1 MEPIAVIG
9 RVHALA
15 DTGGDVPDG
24 LGVCD
29 STLTWIHHAE
39 EKQFVFNRVVDAN
52 ESPTD
57 VVGGD
62 MVVAAAAGMNTAVFA
77 IGQQGSGKS
86 TTLFGP
92 DGIIAYVAKG
102 LLVAQCSVALSLVEI
117 YGDMATDVLHGNAH
131 VFRPQYHPLIGG
143 YGADV
148 ARIDVPDVAMLVLR
162 LGIRA
167 MAIDAIVT
175 NKTTTKSSR
184 VVTLHVTSMDGK
196 RWSRVDF
203 VDMAAP
209 GNARRPLVPGDV
221 GYRLEQGP
229 MNLIECAKL
238 LADDVPVDKVP
249 LQGASSLVTLVSHTL
264 GGRCKTFVIAHVI
277 QSALHNDENLG
288 TLRLAMLLRG
298 IRNVVEPNAY
308 GAAYIVSQIE
318 GDVQGERDH
327 LDKVKRQ
334 LSSAA
339 SKSLHQDSVEV
350 DHQSARTKIKALESV
365 VHAFQKSAL
374 ERADDWLKF
383 KRRVDNDETKLGSK
397 VVASDR
403 TIHHLHLVRLHDDRL
418 FSGVI
423 AYHVAA
429 ADSKMS
435 RDSTA
440 DIVLVGGGTCVSAA
454 HCELH
459 VPVPGTVEV
468 VVVGAPS
475 VVCLVNGRPLAA
487 GAAPRALV
495 HGDTLTCGSRNVFR
509 VVHPDETIHPSSR
522 DDIQHVKTYRDAWLD
537 RGAVLQTYRHPLA
550 NTLTHDEA
558 QRRCHAALTSILD
571 RIASIRT
578 MFAQSVVDV
587 DDERDVHDVMLQ
599 RGAAPPPKYMATRV
613 RPDTIKR
620 LSTAAIAEMNALE
633 SRIYSRDTMRLL
645 DAVDEFAAMCQEL
658 CTPIDVRAV
667 PMVNHAAMTND
678 DDPIDRDQL
687 STDIWVVLSNPSN
700 ARERIIL
707 RPADFEI
714 RLALLRVLFQQH
726 QVKRPV
732 GAPSTKT
739 GIALS
744 PRVAAGTGDGDPLHL
759 TSTEERIGVAR
770 VHLGK
775 LAYYFDV
782 DDALPI
788 VSDAGQVVGHLM
800 VQIQPHVA
808 HTDVHAVRPD
818 RVQFIHRVNHD
829 VDHEEELRDA
839 IGMDVTVAYRVNIRG
854 ARGLPPQVTS
864 NVFVEYVFFEDS
876 AANTT
881 SPSACKSRHPVI
893 EQAFMHHVLITD
905 EFCQYV
911 AMTALE
917 FQVFG
922 YRGDHVVAGPQK
934 KRDEMFWMEME
945 AKAMHAVVQGLQ
957 EKVGSLE
964 SQLHTREAELRRCR
978 AQIDVA
984 KLHETNDT
992 TQQSPPAVVEAK
1004 HPDGASEAQETCKAV
1019 GRRRRTPDLKLAGML
1034 GKGLDDIRSGVCLVM

>member
-77 IGQQGSGKS
+77 IGQS

-148 ARIDVPDVAMLVLR
+148 ARIDVPDVAMLVQVLR

-221 GYRLEQGP
+221 GYRLEQ
-229 MNLIECAKL
+229 
-238 LADDVPVDKVP
+238 VW
-249 LQGASSLVTLVSHTL
+249 
-264 GGRCKTFVIAHVI
+264 F
-277 QSALHNDENLG
+277 ENLG

-599 RGAAPPPKYMATRV
+599 V
-613 RPDTIKR
+613 
-620 LSTAAIAEMNALE
+620 
-633 SRIYSRDTMRLL
+633 
-645 DAVDEFAAMCQEL
+645 
-658 CTPIDVRAV
+658 
-667 PMVNHAAMTND
+667 
-678 DDPIDRDQL
+678 
-687 STDIWVVLSNPSN
+687 
-700 ARERIIL
+700 
-707 RPADFEI
+707 
-714 RLALLRVLFQQH
+714 
-726 QVKRPV
+726 
-732 GAPSTKT
+732 
-739 GIALS
+739 
-744 PRVAAGTGDGDPLHL
+744 RVAIPPTFA
-759 TSTEERIGVAR
+759 
-770 VHLGK
+770 
-775 LAYYFDV
+775 
-782 DDALPI
+782 
-788 VSDAGQVVGHLM
+788 
-800 VQIQPHVA
+800 QP
-808 HTDVHAVRPD
+808 
-818 RVQFIHRVNHD
+818 
-829 VDHEEELRDA
+829 
-839 IGMDVTVAYRVNIRG
+839 
-854 ARGLPPQVTS
+854 
-864 NVFVEYVFFEDS
+864 
-876 AANTT
+876 
-881 SPSACKSRHPVI
+881 
-893 EQAFMHHVLITD
+893 
-905 EFCQYV
+905 
-911 AMTALE
+911 
-917 FQVFG
+917 
-922 YRGDHVVAGPQK
+922 
-934 KRDEMFWMEME
+934 
-945 AKAMHAVVQGLQ
+945 
-957 EKVGSLE
+957 
-964 SQLHTREAELRRCR
+964 
-978 AQIDVA
+978 
-984 KLHETNDT
+984 
-992 TQQSPPAVVEAK
+992 
-1004 HPDGASEAQETCKAV
+1004 
-1019 GRRRRTPDLKLAGML
+1019 
-1034 GKGLDDIRSGVCLVM
+1034 